1 MLADIQLAPGV
12 APLDPLTIERLRR
25 RAGELGADLVIVGPS
40 EDPAELGCQYL
51 RRGRPFVRIR
61 RITGYLVG
69 DLGRWNSAK
78 RAEERDRVKHAAP

>member
-1 MLADIQLAPGV
+1 MIPDLQLAPGV
-12 APLDPLTIERLRR
+12 PPLDPLAIERLRK

-40 EDPAELGCQYL
+40 DDPAELGCQYL
-51 RRGRPFVRIR
+51 RRGVPFVRIR

-78 RAEERDRVKHAAP
+78 RAEERDRVKHRLP